1 MCVFDYILPELLII
15 QNTRISFNGI
25 ITNNVK
31 LRTRLLYYPL
41 NTLDAGRS
49 ISVDKGDYYIYIYMV

>member
-25 ITNNVK
+25 ITNNVNYV
-31 LRTRLLYYPL
+31 LDYSTTLLTP
-41 NTLDAGRS
+41 
-49 ISVDKGDYYIYIYMV
+49 